1 MFCSY
6 FKWKISAAMDS
17 GGRLSRAVEKHIR
30 RCADCREFYNG
41 CVSLAYG
48 LRSEAAVSD
57 GRIPP
62 RLNERILMAVP
73 YRRAGTQKIAVRLWP
88 VAVAACVALVV
99 LLAVLFV
106 SKRQEG
112 RTAGEGDMPTP
123 IQVVGDLMKGDFT
136 GTWSRLIEKPLG
148 GELQN
153 LENNTESA
161 VRFLV
166 ACVTVNV
173 TITKNATEVDNGAI
187 N

>member
-6 FKWKISAAMDS
+6 FRWKISAAMDA

-30 RCADCREFYNG
+30 HCADCREFYNG

-62 RLNERILMAVP
+62 RLNERILRAVP
-73 YRRAGTQKIAVRLWP
+73 YRRAGTQKITVRLWP
-88 VAVAACVALVV
+88 VAVAACVALIV

-106 SKRQEG
+106 SKRQG
-112 RTAGEGDMPTP
+112 GWTAVEGDLPTS

-136 GTWSRLIEKPLG
+136 GPWSQLVEKPLG
-148 GELQN
+148 SELQN

-166 ACVTVNV
+166 ACVAVNV
-173 TITKNATEVDNGAI
+173 TTTENVPEVDNGAI